1 MFRLA
6 ENLAHLRVVI
16 NNKERGLTEEEISKV
31 IEKAKDIKAL
41 KYQHIREVLG
51 YKKDENFSFPANM
64 IRGEIKKDSKNNGE
78 ENKFGELSFYHKVK
92 AALSNTPE
100 DWQKVCDNNYRML
113 DELGEILS
121 CNKDDENLRKEISKL
136 NLSKDAVE
144 TLMMI
149 NVSGFGHLS
158 FKALRKIL
166 PFLLKGDTYRNASEN
181 AGYDT
186 KQQLSG
192 DKNKLPPLSKEES
205 AQITNPVVKRA
216 VSQTVKVVNAIIR
229 EYGAPYQIKIEAAGD
244 LAKNFKEREKIKKT
258 QKANASY
265 NESIKE
271 RLQNEFNVPS
281 PTGLQITKFKL
292 YEQQNGKCV
301 YSGKSLVL
309 ENLFSNEHYAEI
321 DHIIPFSRCGNDS
334 LINKVLVFTEEN
346 RQKGNLTPF
355 EAWGANESRWA
366 DFEARINSMNLP
378 FRKKERLLAKV
389 PPKEDWNSRAL
400 NDTRYIS
407 KFLSQYLRKNLKF
420 AKIENENPAQRVIV
434 PNGSITSYLRRIWR
448 VGSKDREENN
458 LHHATD
464 ACIIAAIDQ
473 SVIQKIS
480 RLNKYFELFKYSA
493 EDEVIDKITGEIFS
507 RADFEQTFE
516 DIEPWKDFG
525 KEVRKR
531 TAHYE
536 SPMELRNELIGLENY
551 DEDFRNRTTPIFVS
565 RMPKRSGK
573 GNINEETIRSPK
585 IVEGYVDSEGKPAI
599 ARKQRVRLTKVKLE
613 ILKKSPVSETDPA
626 LYEILKARLNKFGN
640 KPEKAFGDPSNPVY
654 KPTKNGGRGNIV
666 RSIKVYDTQNSK
678 SGFLIN
684 KGKAFVNNG
693 DTIRLDV
700 FKRKNYKGEFEYYF
714 SPIYAHL
721 LNAKKVE
728 ILPTPNGRSVAEKAD
743 FNKIRDEKG
752 KIFATEENGFV
763 KQFSLYPNDY
773 VRIYAGNK
781 IVEGYYVGYDID
793 SGRIS
798 LIGHDKADKKNTDR
812 ISGGTITSIER
823 YDISVLGDNYRWI

>member
-1 MFRLA
+1 MKYSIGLDIGTTSIGWAIIDEDNKRIEKVGVRIFEKPENPKDGKSLSETRRTARSTRRRLKRRRQRLNFIKRFFRDNNLLSKEQIEELLKPENKLDPYKIREKALNEKISNDELFVGLYHIAKRRGYKSNRKSAEENDKENSKVLSAISKNEKLLKEYKTVASALNSNEKFIAHKRNKAEDYSNSFVRANFEDEAKLILKIQKEFGLKLSDEKINFLLFGNEKEGNFNGIFSQRPFMTSELIMKMRGKCSFEKSEFRAPKASYSFEMFRLA

-16 NNKERGLTEEEISKV
+16 NNEERNLTEEEISKV
-31 IEKAKDIKAL
+31 IEKAKDIKVL

-51 YKKDENFSFPANM
+51 YKKDENFSFPVNM

-136 NLSKDAVE
+136 NLSEDAVE
-144 TLMMI
+144 VLMMI

-216 VSQTVKVVNAIIR
+216 VSQTIKVVNAIIR

-244 LAKNFKEREKIKKT
+244 LAKNFKERKKIKKT
-258 QKANASY
+258 QDENASY

-271 RLQNEFNVPS
+271 RLKNEFNVLS

-292 YEQQNGKCV
+292 YEQQNWKCA
-301 YSGKSLVL
+301 YSGEDFVI

-334 LINKVLVFTEEN
+334 LMNKVLVFTEEN

-366 DFEARINSMNLP
+366 NFEARINSMNLP

-407 KFLSQYLRKNLKF
+407 KFLS
-420 AKIENENPAQRVIV
+420 
-434 PNGSITSYLRRIWR
+434 
-448 VGSKDREENN
+448 
-458 LHHATD
+458 
-464 ACIIAAIDQ
+464 
-473 SVIQKIS
+473 
-480 RLNKYFELFKYSA
+480 
-493 EDEVIDKITGEIFS
+493 
-507 RADFEQTFE
+507 
-516 DIEPWKDFG
+516 
-525 KEVRKR
+525 
-531 TAHYE
+531 
-536 SPMELRNELIGLENY
+536 
-551 DEDFRNRTTPIFVS
+551 
-565 RMPKRSGK
+565 
-573 GNINEETIRSPK
+573 
-585 IVEGYVDSEGKPAI
+585 
-599 ARKQRVRLTKVKLE
+599 
-613 ILKKSPVSETDPA
+613 
-626 LYEILKARLNKFGN
+626 
-640 KPEKAFGDPSNPVY
+640 
-654 KPTKNGGRGNIV
+654 
-666 RSIKVYDTQNSK
+666 
-678 SGFLIN
+678 
-684 KGKAFVNNG
+684 
-693 DTIRLDV
+693 
-700 FKRKNYKGEFEYYF
+700 
-714 SPIYAHL
+714 
-721 LNAKKVE
+721 
-728 ILPTPNGRSVAEKAD
+728 
-743 FNKIRDEKG
+743 
-752 KIFATEENGFV
+752 
-763 KQFSLYPNDY
+763 
-773 VRIYAGNK
+773 
-781 IVEGYYVGYDID
+781 
-793 SGRIS
+793 
-798 LIGHDKADKKNTDR
+798 
-812 ISGGTITSIER
+812 
-823 YDISVLGDNYRWI
+823 

>member
-1 MFRLA
+1 M
-6 ENLAHLRVVI
+6 
-16 NNKERGLTEEEISKV
+16 
-31 IEKAKDIKAL
+31 
-41 KYQHIREVLG
+41 
-51 YKKDENFSFPANM
+51 
-64 IRGEIKKDSKNNGE
+64 
-78 ENKFGELSFYHKVK
+78 
-92 AALSNTPE
+92 
-100 DWQKVCDNNYRML
+100 
-113 DELGEILS
+113 
-121 CNKDDENLRKEISKL
+121 
-136 NLSKDAVE
+136 
-144 TLMMI
+144 
-149 NVSGFGHLS
+149 
-158 FKALRKIL
+158 
-166 PFLLKGDTYRNASEN
+166 
-181 AGYDT
+181 
-186 KQQLSG
+186 
-192 DKNKLPPLSKEES
+192 
-205 AQITNPVVKRA
+205 
-216 VSQTVKVVNAIIR
+216 
-229 EYGAPYQIKIEAAGD
+229 
-244 LAKNFKEREKIKKT
+244 
-258 QKANASY
+258 
-265 NESIKE
+265 
-271 RLQNEFNVPS
+271 
-281 PTGLQITKFKL
+281 
-292 YEQQNGKCV
+292 
-301 YSGKSLVL
+301 
-309 ENLFSNEHYAEI
+309 
-321 DHIIPFSRCGNDS
+321 
-334 LINKVLVFTEEN
+334 NKVLVFTEEN

-366 DFEARINSMNLP
+366 NFEARINSMNLP

-493 EDEVIDKITGEIFS
+493 EDEVIDKITGEISS

-516 DIEPWKDFG
+516 DIEPWRDFG

-551 DEDFRNRTTPIFVS
+551 DEEFRNKTTPIFVS
-565 RMPKRSGK
+565 RMPKRSGN
-573 GNINEETIRSPK
+573 GSINKETIRSPK
-585 IVEGYVDSEGKPAI
+585 IVEGYVDSKGKPAI
-599 ARKQRVRLTKVKLE
+599 ARKQRVRLTSVD
-613 ILKKSPVSETDPA
+613 LKTLYDSPVRETDPA
-626 LYEILKARLNKFGN
+626 LYEILKARLDEFDN

-654 KPTKNGGRGNIV
+654 KPTKNGSLGNIV

-684 KGKAFVNNG
+684 EGKSFVNNG

-728 ILPTPNGRSVAEKAD
+728 ILPTPNGRSAAEKAD
-743 FNKIRDEKG
+743 FNKIRDENG

-773 VRIYAGNK
+773 VRIYAKNK
-781 IVEGYYVGYDID
+781 IVEGYYVKYNIANG
-793 SGRIS
+793 SIS
-798 LIGHDKADKKNTDR
+798 LIGHDKADKKNIDGV
-812 ISGGTITSIER
+812 SGGTITSIER

>member
-1 MFRLA
+1 MKYSIGLDIGTTSIGWAIIDEDNKRIEKVGVRIFEKPENPKDGKSLSETRRTARSTRRRLKRRRQRLNFIKRFFRDNNLLSKEQIEELLKPENKLDPYKIREKALNEKISNDELFVGLYHIAKRRGYKSNRKSAEENDKENSKVLSAISKNEKLLKEYKTVASALNSNEKFIAHKRNKAEDYSNSFVRANFEDEAKLILKIQKEFGLKLSDEKINFLLFGNEKEGNFNGIFSQRPFMTSELIMKMRGKCSFEKSEFRAPKASYSFEMFRLA

-16 NNKERGLTEEEISKV
+16 NNEERNLTEEEISKV
-31 IEKAKDIKAL
+31 IEKAKDIKVL

-51 YKKDENFSFPANM
+51 YKKDENFSFPVNM

-136 NLSKDAVE
+136 NLSEDAVE
-144 TLMMI
+144 VLMMI

-216 VSQTVKVVNAIIR
+216 VSQTIKVVNAIIR

-244 LAKNFKEREKIKKT
+244 LAKNFKERKKIKKT
-258 QKANASY
+258 QDENASY

-271 RLQNEFNVPS
+271 RLKNEFNVLS

-292 YEQQNGKCV
+292 YEQQNWKCA
-301 YSGKSLVL
+301 YSGEDFVI

-334 LINKVLVFTEEN
+334 LMNKVLVFTEEN

-366 DFEARINSMNLP
+366 NFEARINSMNLP

-493 EDEVIDKITGEIFS
+493 EDEVIDKITGEISS

-516 DIEPWKDFG
+516 DIEPWRDFG
-525 KEVRKR
+525 KEV
-531 TAHYE
+531 
-536 SPMELRNELIGLENY
+536 
-551 DEDFRNRTTPIFVS
+551 
-565 RMPKRSGK
+565 
-573 GNINEETIRSPK
+573 
-585 IVEGYVDSEGKPAI
+585 
-599 ARKQRVRLTKVKLE
+599 
-613 ILKKSPVSETDPA
+613 
-626 LYEILKARLNKFGN
+626 
-640 KPEKAFGDPSNPVY
+640 
-654 KPTKNGGRGNIV
+654 
-666 RSIKVYDTQNSK
+666 
-678 SGFLIN
+678 
-684 KGKAFVNNG
+684 
-693 DTIRLDV
+693 
-700 FKRKNYKGEFEYYF
+700 
-714 SPIYAHL
+714 
-721 LNAKKVE
+721 
-728 ILPTPNGRSVAEKAD
+728 
-743 FNKIRDEKG
+743 
-752 KIFATEENGFV
+752 
-763 KQFSLYPNDY
+763 
-773 VRIYAGNK
+773 
-781 IVEGYYVGYDID
+781 
-793 SGRIS
+793 
-798 LIGHDKADKKNTDR
+798 
-812 ISGGTITSIER
+812 
-823 YDISVLGDNYRWI
+823 